1 MKIFWIFGRPP
12 PGLAD
17 SYAVTVQGPQSARL
31 RFVYKQRRDF
41 PCIQKLVS
49 GAGHEPKQAG
59 PGIGDETP
67 DRGPLGMGYAPPPG
81 PAAPSSGGSGT
92 KQAPVDQ
99 VPLWL
104 LIKPI

>member
-1 MKIFWIFGRPP
+1 MPKLPQFFFLPFLYISYIKKGMTPQEFKSLAPEV
-12 PGLAD
+12 GLE
-17 SYAVTVQGPQSARL
+17 L
-31 RFVYKQRRDF
+31 
-41 PCIQKLVS
+41 
-49 GAGHEPKQAG
+49 KQAG
-59 PGIGDETP
+59 PGLGGEAP